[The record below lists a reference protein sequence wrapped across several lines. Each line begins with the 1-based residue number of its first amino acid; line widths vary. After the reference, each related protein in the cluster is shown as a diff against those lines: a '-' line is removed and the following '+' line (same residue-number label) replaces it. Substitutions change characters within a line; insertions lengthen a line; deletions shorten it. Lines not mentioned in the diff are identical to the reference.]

1 MFIEGNKLEWL
12 LEIIIHWQSICFVSR
27 NLHRD
32 EKRDTI
38 TTVVDHGIFR
48 NRIQK
53 ITYTSWF

>member
-1 MFIEGNKLEWL
+1 M
-12 LEIIIHWQSICFVSR
+12 IIRDRYTLPINLFCLSR

-38 TTVVDHGIFR
+38 TTAVDHGIFR

-53 ITYTSWF
+53 ITYTSWL